1 MDENSKLK
9 NDNISLTKIYE
20 ESVNQTHI
28 LEKQAT
34 LIKRQTITIFV
45 LMFAVSITLL
55 ILSVQIGGIL
65 EEADSAITE
74 ITLLTKELNNV
85 LDESNLTEL
94 LNNANMLIEDSG
106 DALTQALEDVDT
118 ALNTVGQ
125 IDIDSLNSAISD
137 LQRIVQPL
145 ANLFAK

>member
-9 NDNISLTKIYE
+9 NDNLSLTKIYE

-34 LIKRQTITIFV
+34 LIKRQTMTIFV
-45 LMFAVSITLL
+45 LMFAVTITLL

-65 EEADSAITE
+65 EEADSAISE
-74 ITLLTKELNNV
+74 ITVLTEELNSV
-85 LDESNLTEL
+85 LEESNLTEL
-94 LNNANMLIEDSG
+94 LNNANLLIEDSG
-106 DALTQALEDVDT
+106 KALTKALEDVDA

-125 IDIDSLNSAISD
+125 IDIDSLNSAIAD

>member
-74 ITLLTKELNNV
+74 ITFLTKELNNV

>member
-1 MDENSKLK
+1 MDENIKLK